1 MTAAE
6 RALERAR
13 AMLGIPF
20 RPHGRDARGVDCV
33 GLVGLAWGVEV
44 PSGYAMRG
52 TPHARIEQA
61 LASLGFELAATDVP
75 GAIVLGA
82 PGPGQLHLAIATGRG
97 VIHADAGARRVVERD
112 APLGWPLI
120 AAWIWED

>member
-6 RALERAR
+6 RALDRAR
-13 AMLGIPF
+13 TMLGTPF
-20 RPHGRDARGVDCV
+20 CLHGRDARGVDCV
-33 GLVGLAWGVEV
+33 GLAGLAWGVEV

-52 TPHARIEQA
+52 TPRARIERA
-61 LASLGFELAATDVP
+61 LASLRFVPAATNVP

-97 VIHADAGARRVVERD
+97 VIHADAGLRRVVERD

-120 AAWIWED
+120 AAWIRED